1 MTEGGGK
8 QRINGETI
16 TGIALV
22 FLGLLF
28 VWAGMQNAVW
38 ASIVLAAYLII
49 AIGIG
54 FVVVGI
60 IAIRRT
66 NRPPSERKSY
76 Y

>member
-1 MTEGGGK
+1 MTEGGK
-8 QRINGETI
+8 QRLNGETI

-49 AIGIG
+49 AIGVG
-54 FVVVGI
+54 FIIVGAV
-60 IAIRRT
+60 AIRRANT
-66 NRPPSERKSY
+66 PESARKSRY
-76 Y
+76 